1 VPDLGTVTRVLD
13 APSCS
18 VLELDD
24 GTLIPFISDA
34 IERVDLEGGEIQVRK
49 GFLG

>member
-1 VPDLGTVTRVLD
+1 
-13 APSCS
+13 

-24 GTLIPFISDA
+24 GTLVPFISDA
-34 IERVDLEGGEIQVRK
+34 IERVDLDAREIRVRA